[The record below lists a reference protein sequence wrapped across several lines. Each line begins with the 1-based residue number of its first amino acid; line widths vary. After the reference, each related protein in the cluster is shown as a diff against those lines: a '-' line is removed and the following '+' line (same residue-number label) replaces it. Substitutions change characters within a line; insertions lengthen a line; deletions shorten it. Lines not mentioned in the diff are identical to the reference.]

1 MSSLQQSRL
10 LKVKWNS
17 RWQGND
23 STKILKNSIF
33 YKFYCMINLSQI
45 KRFGVYQNW
54 LNSRGFSRHT
64 DIARRE
70 KKAYVDFCQSNFL
83 SNYMTYNQGIK
94 FCSQAFIHTHTH
106 TPTVPPSSWEE
117 RTSFTSQILAN
128 LGLQFA
134 LTTSTIESCFHK
146 KVGLCSHQTGYC
158 PAGCKMKIGK
168 DY

>member
-106 TPTVPPSSWEE
+106 TH
-117 RTSFTSQILAN
+117 AN
-128 LGLQFA
+128 
-134 LTTSTIESCFHK
+134 STPIMRRKDKLYFSN
-146 KVGLCSHQTGYC
+146 T
-158 PAGCKMKIGK
+158 CKSRVAICTYNFNNWVMFP
-168 DY
+168 